1 MYKLLLLFCNKAN
14 YNYNYNNELI
24 NDFRRIKMEKLEGMV
39 SDIVFKNEEN
49 GYTIAYLA
57 NENDEITIVGCM
69 PTLSVGE
76 SIEVEG
82 KWVNHK
88 TYGSQFEVNSFMP
101 ITPSSLEGIY
111 VYLSSGMIHGIGEK
125 MAKRIVDKF
134 GVDTLDIIQNTPER
148 LTEVEGIGMKKVKQ
162 IQESYEENRELR
174 NIIIQLSPYGITPN
188 YCLRIYKKYKEKAI
202 DIINKNPY
210 RLAEDVRGIGFKI
223 ADEIASK
230 IGIDKYSP
238 ERIMQGI
245 IYTLNQ
251 SLASGHTYLP
261 KQILIEQS
269 VKILGVEPK
278 FVENGI
284 MDLAYNQKVH
294 LENKDGQIL
303 VYLMM
308 YYICENG
315 VCKEIIKLSQH
326 DIKDLHI
333 NIDEEIKIVEKED
346 NISLAKNQIEAVKEA
361 INNGVTIITGG
372 PGTGKTTT
380 INTIIKIFE
389 NNDQKVVLCAP
400 TGRAAKRMSETSNKE
415 AKTIHRL
422 LEMGFGSDSEEL
434 VFFKD
439 EEDPIDADVIILDEA
454 SMVDIIL
461 MYNLLKAVKLGTRVL
476 LVGDSDQ
483 LPSVGAGNVLKDII
497 DSKVIKTV
505 RLNEIFRQA
514 RESMIVVNAHKINN
528 GEPLFLNVK
537 NKDFFFLRKNTNEE
551 ILNEIVGLVSERL
564 PNFYKFDK
572 LKDIQVLTSMRKGDL
587 GVNNLNIEL
596 QKYLNP
602 PNKYKQEEEFA
613 KRIFRVGDKVM
624 QIRNNYTRK
633 WETEDK
639 SESGEGIYNGDI
651 GYIFHIDKD
660 KKTVYVLFDK
670 VKLSA
675 YKYDELD
682 ELDHSFCTTI
692 HKSQGSEFPV
702 VVIPI
707 VWAPP
712 MLLSRNLLYTAV
724 TRAKKL
730 VVLVGDV
737 RYLEQMIK
745 NNRINDRYS
754 NLSYKLNKFIKEGLL
769 IK

>member
-1 MYKLLLLFCNKAN
+1 
-14 YNYNYNNELI
+14 
-24 NDFRRIKMEKLEGMV
+24 MEKLEGMV

-101 ITPSSLEGIY
+101 VTPSSLEGIY

-670 VKLSA
+670 IKLSA

>member
-1 MYKLLLLFCNKAN
+1 
-14 YNYNYNNELI
+14 
-24 NDFRRIKMEKLEGMV
+24 MEKLEGMV

-210 RLAEDVRGIGFKI
+210 SLAEDVRGIGFKI

>member
-1 MYKLLLLFCNKAN
+1 
-14 YNYNYNNELI
+14 
-24 NDFRRIKMEKLEGMV
+24 MEKIQGMV

-49 GYTIAYLA
+49 GYTIANLA
-57 NENDEITIVGCM
+57 NEDDEITIVGCM
-69 PTLSVGE
+69 PTLSMGE

-82 KWVNHK
+82 KWINHK
-88 TYGSQFEVNSFMP
+88 IYGSQFEVQSFMP
-101 ITPSSLEGIY
+101 VTPSSLEGIY

-174 NIIIQLSPYGITPN
+174 NIIIKLSPYGITPN
-188 YCLRIYKKYKEKAI
+188 YCLRIYKKYKEKSI
-202 DIINKNPY
+202 EIINKNPY
-210 RLAEDVRGIGFKI
+210 RLAEEVRGIGFKI

-238 ERIMQGI
+238 DRIMQGI
-245 IYTLNQ
+245 LFTLNQ
-251 SLASGHTYLP
+251 SLANGHTYLP
-261 KQILIEQS
+261 KRVLIEQS
-269 VKILGVEPK
+269 VKILGVESS
-278 FVENGI
+278 FVEKGI
-284 MDLAYNQKVH
+284 MDLAYAQKVH
-294 LENKDGQIL
+294 LENKNGEIL

-326 DIKDLHI
+326 EIKDLHI

-346 NISLAKNQIEAVKEA
+346 NINLAKNQIEAVKEA

-422 LEMGFGSDSEEL
+422 LEMGFATDSDEL
-434 VFFKD
+434 IFFKD

-461 MYNLLKAVKLGTRVL
+461 MYNLLKAVKLGTRLL

-497 DSKVIKTV
+497 DSEVIKTV

-551 ILNEIVGLVSERL
+551 IINEIIGLVSERL
-564 PNFYKFDK
+564 PKFYKFDK
-572 LKDIQVLTSMRKGDL
+572 LKDIQVLASMRKGDL

-602 PNKYKQEEEFA
+602 PEKYKQEEQFA
-613 KRIFRVGDKVM
+613 KRTFRVGDKVM
-624 QIRNNYTRK
+624 QIRNNYTKK

-639 SESGEGIYNGDI
+639 SDSGEGIYNGDI

-670 VKLSA
+670 VKLAS

-754 NLSYKLNKFIKEGLL
+754 NLSYKLNRFIKEGLL
-769 IK
+769 SK

>member
-1 MYKLLLLFCNKAN
+1 
-14 YNYNYNNELI
+14 
-24 NDFRRIKMEKLEGMV
+24 MEKLEGMV

-639 SESGEGIYNGDI
+639 SESGEGIYKGAI

-670 VKLSA
+670 IKLSA

>member
-1 MYKLLLLFCNKAN
+1 
-14 YNYNYNNELI
+14 
-24 NDFRRIKMEKLEGMV
+24 MEKIQGMV

-49 GYTIAYLA
+49 GYTIANLA
-57 NENDEITIVGCM
+57 NEDDEITIVGCM
-69 PTLSVGE
+69 PTLSMGE

-82 KWVNHK
+82 KWINHK
-88 TYGSQFEVNSFMP
+88 IYGSQFEVQSFMP
-101 ITPSSLEGIY
+101 VTPSSLEGIY

-174 NIIIQLSPYGITPN
+174 NIIIKLSPYGITPN
-188 YCLRIYKKYKEKAI
+188 YCLRIYKKYKEKSI
-202 DIINKNPY
+202 EIINKNPY
-210 RLAEDVRGIGFKI
+210 RLAEEVRGIGFKI

-238 ERIMQGI
+238 DRIMQGI
-245 IYTLNQ
+245 LFTLNQ
-251 SLASGHTYLP
+251 SLANGHTYLP
-261 KQILIEQS
+261 KRVLIEQS
-269 VKILGVEPK
+269 VKILGVESS
-278 FVENGI
+278 FVEKGI
-284 MDLAYNQKVH
+284 MDLAYAQKVH
-294 LENKDGQIL
+294 LENKNGEIL

-326 DIKDLHI
+326 EIKDLHI
-333 NIDEEIKIVEKED
+333 NIEEEIKIVEKED
-346 NISLAKNQIEAVKEA
+346 NINLAKNQIEAVKEA

-422 LEMGFGSDSEEL
+422 LEMGFATDSDEL
-434 VFFKD
+434 IFFKD

-461 MYNLLKAVKLGTRVL
+461 MYNLLKAVKLGTRLL

-497 DSKVIKTV
+497 DSGVIKTV

-551 ILNEIVGLVSERL
+551 IINEIIGLVSERL
-564 PNFYKFDK
+564 PKFYKFDK
-572 LKDIQVLTSMRKGDL
+572 LKDIQVLASMRKGDL

-602 PNKYKQEEEFA
+602 PEKYKQEEQFA
-613 KRIFRVGDKVM
+613 KRTFRVGDKVM
-624 QIRNNYTRK
+624 QIRNNYTKK

-639 SESGEGIYNGDI
+639 SDSGEGIYNGDI

-670 VKLSA
+670 VKLAS

-754 NLSYKLNKFIKEGLL
+754 NLSYKLNRFIKEGLL
-769 IK
+769 SK

>member
-1 MYKLLLLFCNKAN
+1 
-14 YNYNYNNELI
+14 
-24 NDFRRIKMEKLEGMV
+24 MEKLEGMV

-333 NIDEEIKIVEKED
+333 NIDEEIKIVEKEG

-505 RLNEIFRQA
+505 MLNEIFRQA

>member
-1 MYKLLLLFCNKAN
+1 
-14 YNYNYNNELI
+14 
-24 NDFRRIKMEKLEGMV
+24 MEKLQGMV

-49 GYTIAYLA
+49 GYTIASLA

-76 SIEVEG
+76 SIEIEG

-88 TYGSQFEVNSFMP
+88 IYGSQFEVQSFIP
-101 ITPSSLEGIY
+101 VTPSSLEGIY

-188 YCLRIYKKYKEKAI
+188 YCLRIYKKYKDKSLEV
-202 DIINKNPY
+202 INKNPY
-210 RLAEDVRGIGFKI
+210 RLAEEVRGIGFRI
-223 ADEIASK
+223 ADDIASK

-238 ERIMQGI
+238 DRIMQGI
-245 IYTLNQ
+245 LFTLNQ
-251 SLASGHTYLP
+251 SLGSGHTYLP
-261 KQILIEQS
+261 KRILIEQS

-278 FVENGI
+278 YVENGI
-284 MDLAYNQKVH
+284 MDLAYDQKIH
-294 LENKDGQIL
+294 LENMNGEIL
-303 VYLMM
+303 IYLMM

-315 VCKEIIKLSQH
+315 VCKEIVKLSQH
-326 DIKDLHI
+326 ETKDLHI
-333 NIDEEIKIVEKED
+333 NIEEEIKVVEKED
-346 NISLAKNQIEAVKEA
+346 EISLANNQILAVKES

-422 LEMGFGSDSEEL
+422 LEMGFATDSDEL

-461 MYNLLKAVKLGTRVL
+461 MYNLLKAIKLGTRLL

-497 DSKVIKTV
+497 DSNVIKTV

-537 NKDFFFLRKNTNEE
+537 NKDFFFLRKNNNEE
-551 ILNEIVGLVSERL
+551 ILNEIIGLVSERL
-564 PNFYKFDK
+564 PKFYKFDK

-602 PNKYKQEEEFA
+602 PNKYKQEEQFA
-613 KRIFRVGDKVM
+613 KRTFRVGDKVM
-624 QIRNNYTRK
+624 QIRNNYTKK

-639 SESGEGIYNGDI
+639 SDRGEGIYNGDI

-660 KKTVYVLFDK
+660 KKTVFVVFDK
-670 VKLSA
+670 IKIAS

-682 ELDHSFCTTI
+682 EIDHSFCTTI

-737 RYLEQMIK
+737 KYLEQMIK

-769 IK
+769 SK

>member
-1 MYKLLLLFCNKAN
+1 
-14 YNYNYNNELI
+14 
-24 NDFRRIKMEKLEGMV
+24 MEKLEGMV

-174 NIIIQLSPYGITPN
+174 NIIIQLSLYGITPN

>member
-1 MYKLLLLFCNKAN
+1 
-14 YNYNYNNELI
+14 
-24 NDFRRIKMEKLEGMV
+24 MEKIQGMV

-49 GYTIAYLA
+49 GYTIANLA
-57 NENDEITIVGCM
+57 NEDDEITIVGCM
-69 PTLSVGE
+69 PTLSMGE

-82 KWVNHK
+82 KWINHK
-88 TYGSQFEVNSFMP
+88 IYGSQFEVQSFMP
-101 ITPSSLEGIY
+101 VTPSSLEGIY

-174 NIIIQLSPYGITPN
+174 NIIIKLSPYGITPN
-188 YCLRIYKKYKEKAI
+188 YCLRIYKKYKEKSI
-202 DIINKNPY
+202 EIINKNPY
-210 RLAEDVRGIGFKI
+210 RLAEEVRGIGFKI

-238 ERIMQGI
+238 DRIMQGI
-245 IYTLNQ
+245 LFTLNQ
-251 SLASGHTYLP
+251 SLANGHTYLP
-261 KQILIEQS
+261 KRVLIEQS
-269 VKILGVEPK
+269 VKILGVESS
-278 FVENGI
+278 FVEKGI
-284 MDLAYNQKVH
+284 MDLAYAQKVH
-294 LENKDGQIL
+294 LENKNGEIL

-326 DIKDLHI
+326 EIKDLHI
-333 NIDEEIKIVEKED
+333 NIDKEIKIVEKED
-346 NISLAKNQIEAVKEA
+346 NINLAKNQIEAVKEA

-422 LEMGFGSDSEEL
+422 LEMGFATDSDEL
-434 VFFKD
+434 IFFKD

-461 MYNLLKAVKLGTRVL
+461 MYNLLKAVKLGTRLL

-497 DSKVIKTV
+497 DSGVIKTV

-551 ILNEIVGLVSERL
+551 IINEIIGLVSERL
-564 PNFYKFDK
+564 PKFYKFDK
-572 LKDIQVLTSMRKGDL
+572 LKDIQVLASMRKGDL

-602 PNKYKQEEEFA
+602 PEKYKQEEQFA
-613 KRIFRVGDKVM
+613 KRTFRVGDKVM
-624 QIRNNYTRK
+624 QIRNNYTKK

-639 SESGEGIYNGDI
+639 SDSGEGIYNGDI

-670 VKLSA
+670 VKLAS

-754 NLSYKLNKFIKEGLL
+754 NLSYKLNRFIKEGLL
-769 IK
+769 SK

>member
-1 MYKLLLLFCNKAN
+1 
-14 YNYNYNNELI
+14 
-24 NDFRRIKMEKLEGMV
+24 MEKLQGMV

-49 GYTIAYLA
+49 GYTIASLA

-76 SIEVEG
+76 SIEIEG
-82 KWVNHK
+82 KSVNHK
-88 TYGSQFEVNSFMP
+88 IYGSQFEVQSFIP
-101 ITPSSLEGIY
+101 VTPSSLEGIY

-134 GVDTLDIIQNTPER
+134 SVDTLDIIQNTPER
-148 LTEVEGIGMKKVKQ
+148 LTEVEGIGIKKVKQ

-188 YCLRIYKKYKEKAI
+188 YCLRIYKKYKDKSLEV
-202 DIINKNPY
+202 INKNPY
-210 RLAEDVRGIGFKI
+210 RLAEEVRGIGFRI
-223 ADEIASK
+223 ADDIASK

-238 ERIMQGI
+238 DRIMQGI
-245 IYTLNQ
+245 LFTLNQ
-251 SLASGHTYLP
+251 SLGSGHTYLP
-261 KQILIEQS
+261 KRILIEQS

-278 FVENGI
+278 YVENGI
-284 MDLAYNQKVH
+284 MDLAYDQKVH
-294 LENKDGQIL
+294 LENMNGEIL
-303 VYLMM
+303 IYLMM

-315 VCKEIIKLSQH
+315 VCKEIVKLSQH
-326 DIKDLHI
+326 ETKDLHI
-333 NIDEEIKIVEKED
+333 NIEEEIKVVEKED
-346 NISLAKNQIEAVKEA
+346 GISLANNQILAVKES

-422 LEMGFGSDSEEL
+422 LEMGFATDSDEL

-439 EEDPIDADVIILDEA
+439 GEDPIDADVIILDEA

-461 MYNLLKAVKLGTRVL
+461 MYNLLKAIKLGTRLL

-497 DSKVIKTV
+497 DSNVIKTV

-537 NKDFFFLRKNTNEE
+537 NKDFFFLRKNNNEE
-551 ILNEIVGLVSERL
+551 ILNEIIGLVSERL
-564 PNFYKFDK
+564 PKFYKFDK

-602 PNKYKQEEEFA
+602 PNKYKQEEQFA
-613 KRIFRVGDKVM
+613 KRTFRVGDKVM
-624 QIRNNYTRK
+624 QIRNNYTKK

-639 SESGEGIYNGDI
+639 SDRGEGIYNGDI

-660 KKTVYVLFDK
+660 KKTVFVIFDK
-670 VKLSA
+670 IKIAS

-682 ELDHSFCTTI
+682 EIDHSFCTTI

-737 RYLEQMIK
+737 KYLEQMIK

-769 IK
+769 SK

>member
-1 MYKLLLLFCNKAN
+1 
-14 YNYNYNNELI
+14 
-24 NDFRRIKMEKLEGMV
+24 MEKLEGMV

-439 EEDPIDADVIILDEA
+439 EENPIDADVIILDEA

-505 RLNEIFRQA
+505 MLNEIFRQA

-769 IK
+769 SK

>member
-1 MYKLLLLFCNKAN
+1 
-14 YNYNYNNELI
+14 
-24 NDFRRIKMEKLEGMV
+24 MEKIQGMV

-49 GYTIAYLA
+49 GYTIANLA

-76 SIEVEG
+76 SIEIEG

-88 TYGSQFEVNSFMP
+88 VYGSQFEVQSFIP

-134 GVDTLDIIQNTPER
+134 GVDTLDIIQNNPER
-148 LTEVEGIGMKKVKQ
+148 LTDVEGIGLKKVKQ

-188 YCLRIYKKYKEKAI
+188 YCLKIYKKYKEKSI
-202 DIINKNPY
+202 EIINKNPY
-210 RLAEDVRGIGFKI
+210 KLAEDIRGIGFRI
-223 ADEIASK
+223 ADDIATK

-238 ERIMQGI
+238 DRIMQGI
-245 IYTLNQ
+245 LFTLNQ

-261 KQILIEQS
+261 KKVLIEQS
-269 VKILGVEPK
+269 SKILGVENQ
-278 FVENGI
+278 FIENGI
-284 MDLAYNQKVH
+284 MDLAYSQKVH
-294 LENKDGQIL
+294 LENNNGEIL

-326 DIKDLHI
+326 EIKDLDI
-333 NIDEEIKIVEKED
+333 DIDEEIKVVEKED
-346 NISLAKNQIEAVKEA
+346 NIKLANNQILAVKEA
-361 INNGVTIITGG
+361 VNNGVTIITGG

-389 NNDQKVVLCAP
+389 NNEQKVVLCAP
-400 TGRAAKRMSETSNKE
+400 TGRAAKRMSETSSKE

-422 LEMGFGSDSEEL
+422 LEMGFATDSDEL

-461 MYNLLKAVKLGTRVL
+461 MYNLLKAVKLGTRLL

-497 DSKVIKTV
+497 DSGVIKTV

-514 RESMIVVNAHKINN
+514 QESMIVVNAHKINN
-528 GEPLFLNVK
+528 GQPLFLNVK
-537 NKDFFFLRKNTNEE
+537 DKDFFFLRKNTNEE
-551 ILNEIVGLVSERL
+551 ILNEIIGLVSERL
-564 PNFYKFDK
+564 PKFYKFDK

-602 PNKYKQEEEFA
+602 PNKYKQEEQFA

-624 QIRNNYTRK
+624 QVRNNYTKK

-639 SESGEGIYNGDI
+639 SDSGEGIYNGDI

-660 KKTVYVLFDK
+660 KKTVYVIFDK
-670 VKLSA
+670 VKIAS

-737 RYLEQMIK
+737 KYLEQMIK

-754 NLSYKLNKFIKEGLL
+754 NLSYKLNRFIKEGLL
-769 IK
+769 SK

>member
-1 MYKLLLLFCNKAN
+1 
-14 YNYNYNNELI
+14 
-24 NDFRRIKMEKLEGMV
+24 MEKLQGMV

-49 GYTIAYLA
+49 GYTIASLA

-76 SIEVEG
+76 SIEIEG

-88 TYGSQFEVNSFMP
+88 IYGSQFEVQSFIP
-101 ITPSSLEGIY
+101 VTPSSLEGIY

-188 YCLRIYKKYKEKAI
+188 YCLRIYKKYKDKSLEV
-202 DIINKNPY
+202 INKNPY
-210 RLAEDVRGIGFKI
+210 RLAEEVRGIGFRI
-223 ADEIASK
+223 ADDIASK

-238 ERIMQGI
+238 DRIMQGI
-245 IYTLNQ
+245 LFTLNQ
-251 SLASGHTYLP
+251 SLGSGHTYLP
-261 KQILIEQS
+261 KRILIEQS

-278 FVENGI
+278 YVENGI
-284 MDLAYNQKVH
+284 MDLAYDQKIH
-294 LENKDGQIL
+294 LENMNGEIL
-303 VYLMM
+303 IYLMM

-315 VCKEIIKLSQH
+315 VCKEIVKLSQH
-326 DIKDLHI
+326 ETKDLHI
-333 NIDEEIKIVEKED
+333 NIEEEIEVVEKED
-346 NISLAKNQIEAVKEA
+346 EISLANNQILAVKES

-422 LEMGFGSDSEEL
+422 LEMGFATDSDEL

-461 MYNLLKAVKLGTRVL
+461 MYNLLKAIKLGTRLL

-497 DSKVIKTV
+497 DSNVIKTV

-537 NKDFFFLRKNTNEE
+537 NKDFFFLRKNNNEE
-551 ILNEIVGLVSERL
+551 ILNEIIGLVSERL
-564 PNFYKFDK
+564 PKFYKFDK

-602 PNKYKQEEEFA
+602 PNKYKQEEQFA
-613 KRIFRVGDKVM
+613 KRTFRVGDKVM
-624 QIRNNYTRK
+624 QIRNNYTKK

-639 SESGEGIYNGDI
+639 SDRGEGIYNGDI

-660 KKTVYVLFDK
+660 KKTVFVIFDK
-670 VKLSA
+670 IKIAS

-682 ELDHSFCTTI
+682 EIDHSFCTTI

-737 RYLEQMIK
+737 KYLEQMIK

-754 NLSYKLNKFIKEGLL
+754 NLSYKLNKFIKEGL
-769 IK
+769 ISK